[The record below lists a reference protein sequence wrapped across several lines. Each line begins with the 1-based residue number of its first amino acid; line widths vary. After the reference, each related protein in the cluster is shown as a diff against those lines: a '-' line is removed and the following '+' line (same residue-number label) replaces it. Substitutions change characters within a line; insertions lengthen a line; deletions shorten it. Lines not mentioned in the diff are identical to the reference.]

1 MTGPTHITDRVDAT
15 EKAVARER
23 SEEDQSR
30 EGVQPETLADEHAP
44 VTDEAV
50 SAEVEDPSSVE
61 RELAEEALQGEAE
74 SADALHDEII
84 KLQEQLAA
92 HKDMAL
98 RAQAEEQNA
107 RRRAQ
112 QDVERA
118 RKFAVEKMLQDLLP
132 VADNLERALAS
143 ADSSDAA
150 NKALVEG
157 VELTHKSFV
166 ETLTKNSVEVVDPAG
181 EPFDPELHQAMT
193 QVPNGEVEPN
203 TVLEVFQK
211 GYRLNGRLVRPAMV
225 VVSKAP

>member
-1 MTGPTHITDRVDAT
+1 M
-15 EKAVARER
+15 ARER
-23 SEEDQSR
+23 SEEDQIT
-30 EGVQPETLADEHAP
+30 EGVQPEALADEHLTE
-44 VTDEAV
+44 TDEAV
-50 SAEVEDPSSVE
+50 SAEIEDPSATE
-61 RELAEEALQGEAE
+61 RQQAEEALHEEAE

-84 KLQEQLAA
+84 KLQEQLAVQ
-92 HKDMAL
+92 KDLAL

-118 RKFAVEKMLQDLLP
+118 RKFAVEKLLQDLLP
-132 VADNLERALAS
+132 VVDNLERALATI
-143 ADSSDAA
+143 DTKDET

-157 VELTHKSFV
+157 IELTHKSFV
-166 ETLTKNSVEVVDPAG
+166 DTLTKNSVEVVDPAG

-193 QVPNGEVEPN
+193 QVPNGELEPN
-203 TVLEVFQK
+203 TVMEVFQK